1 MRAAVLT
8 GHGGAEVVDY
18 VENLPVPEPG
28 AGEVRIKIAAAALN
42 RLDLW
47 VRAGWKGLNLDF
59 PHVIAADGAGVV
71 DAFGEG
77 VTGFAPGDR
86 VCIDPT
92 IVRPDD
98 PALYSGLE
106 NQTNIAIL
114 GEHHS
119 GTAAEYIVLPQ
130 RNLMKMPDDVD
141 FGEAAAVGLVG
152 VTAWHSLITRGEL
165 QAGESVLI
173 VGAGGGV
180 SSISIQIAKLAGAT
194 VYVVGSKAEKCT
206 EAEAIGADVTINREE
221 EPSWS
226 RALYKL
232 TNRRGVDVVVD
243 NVGAATLGQS
253 MRACRIGGR
262 ILIVGGT
269 SGYGFELN
277 VAQLFTRHISLIGS
291 TMGPHRDYVAFMEQV
306 FAGRIQAV
314 IGARLPLNEARRAQD
329 ILETN
334 AVFGKVVLEV

>member
-8 GHGGAEVVDY
+8 GHGGAEVVKY
-18 VENLPVPEPG
+18 VEDLPIPKPG
-28 AGEVRIKIAAAALN
+28 ADEVGIKIAAVALN

-47 VRAGWKGLNLDF
+47 VRAGWKGLNLNF
-59 PHVIAADGAGVV
+59 PHVIAADGAGLV
-71 DAFGEG
+71 DALGEG

-130 RNLMKMPDDVD
+130 RNLMKLPDDFD

-152 VTAWHSLITRGEL
+152 VTAWHSLITRGGL

-180 SSISIQIAKLAGAT
+180 NSISIQIAKLAGAT
-194 VYVVGSKAEKCT
+194 VFAVGSDPEKCAQ
-206 EAEAIGADVTINREE
+206 AETIGADVTINREE
-221 EPSWS
+221 EPQWS
-226 RALYKL
+226 RELYKL

-253 MRACRIGGR
+253 IRACRVGGR

-269 SGYGFELN
+269 SGYGFKLN

-306 FAGRIQAV
+306 FAGRIQPV
-314 IGARLPLNEARRAQD
+314 IGARLPLNEVRRAQD